1 LEIVPLNNLTISRRS
16 VSYRWETASP
26 DGFVRQVVQHVSSG
40 HHFYFTDRVKEH
52 VDLEALDDKLIDT
65 YRCDVKPW
73 TRSRR
78 KASGM
83 ASTHYVRHGR
93 YFILLATA
101 GQGSFFESLG
111 ESRDRHGRVV
121 RPAAFRD
128 MRRISLV
135 YNAYSIRHT
144 FCRNSRV
151 IGGVRVSRPGWHTLV
166 RLNKQVNAGLRAHML
181 ELATRWPKQ
190 RLEAEFWSLGFY
202 PFRPVID
209 QLLAT
214 VRAVNRKRQ
223 SQGMAPLDH
232 RKCVRRRRPAE
243 RVFVKEDASSPV

>member
-1 LEIVPLNNLTISRRS
+1 M
-16 VSYRWETASP
+16 SYQWVTASP

-40 HHFYFTDRVKEH
+40 HCFYFADQVNSR
-52 VDLEALDDKLIDT
+52 VDLAALDRKLIDT

-83 ASTHYVRHGR
+83 ASTHYVRNDR
-93 YFILLATA
+93 FFILLSTA
-101 GQGSFFESLG
+101 GRGPFFEALG
-111 ESRDRHGRVV
+111 DSRDRQGRVV
-121 RPAAFRD
+121 RPAVFRD
-128 MRRISLV
+128 IRRVSLV

-151 IGGVRVSRPGWHTLV
+151 IGGTRVSRPAWHTLV
-166 RLNKQVNAGLRAHML
+166 RLNKEVNAGLRAHML

-190 RLEAEFWSLGFY
+190 RLEAEFWALGFY

-214 VRAVNRKRQ
+214 VRAVNRKRL
-223 SQGMAPLDH
+223 SQGLAPVDH
-232 RKCVRRRRPAE
+232 RRCIRRRRPAE
-243 RVFVKEDASSPV
+243 RVFVSRGEESGN

>member
-1 LEIVPLNNLTISRRS
+1 M
-16 VSYRWETASP
+16 SYRWETASH

-40 HHFYFTDRVKEH
+40 HYFYFADEVKEH
-52 VDLEALDDKLIDT
+52 VDLTALDHKLIDA

-78 KASGM
+78 KATGA

-93 YFILLATA
+93 FFILLSTT
-101 GQGSFFESLG
+101 GRGPFFGSLG
-111 ESRDRHGRVV
+111 EVRDQHGRTIRGAVY
-121 RPAAFRD
+121 RD
-128 MRRISLV
+128 IRRVSLV

-144 FCRNSRV
+144 NCRNSRV

-166 RLNKQVNAGLRAHML
+166 RLNKQVHLGLRAHML
-181 ELATRWPKQ
+181 ELATRWTKQ

-209 QLLAT
+209 QLMAT
-214 VRAVNRKRQ
+214 VRAVNRKRL
-223 SQGMAPLDH
+223 SQGMIPLDH
-232 RKCVRRRRPAE
+232 QRCVRRRRPAE
-243 RVFVKEDASSPV
+243 SVFVAEAPE

>member
-1 LEIVPLNNLTISRRS
+1 M
-16 VSYRWETASP
+16 SYQWETASP

-40 HHFYFTDRVKEH
+40 HCFYFADQVKSR
-52 VDLEALDDKLIDT
+52 VDLAALDRKLIDT

-83 ASTHYVRHGR
+83 ASTHYVRHDR
-93 YFILLATA
+93 FIILLSTA
-101 GQGSFFESLG
+101 GRGPFFEALG
-111 ESRDRHGRVV
+111 DSRDRQGRVV
-121 RPAAFRD
+121 RPAVFRD
-128 MRRISLV
+128 IRRVSLV

-151 IGGVRVSRPGWHTLV
+151 IGGARVTRPAWHTLV
-166 RLNKQVNAGLRAHML
+166 RLNKEVNAGLRAHML

-190 RLEAEFWSLGFY
+190 RLEAEFWALGFY

-214 VRAVNRKRQ
+214 VRAVNRKRL
-223 SQGMAPLDH
+223 SQGLAPVDH
-232 RKCVRRRRPAE
+232 RRCIRRRRPAE
-243 RVFVKEDASSPV
+243 RVYVSRGEDSGN